1 MFSLIYSWKYNPR
14 FLYKIFLSVFWFKL
28 CWCFNH
34 LHFTFSLPMY
44 SSCIKNLYTHSIFT
58 RCWVQH
64 INYLADKLY
73 NGYCIYQNGEWMI
86 ASAEY
91 YFAIHNF
98 KNKSFFC
105 AHNSIVLPVEEKV
118 KSSYPCKV
126 GSYTCSLHYI
136 SCTNI

>member
-1 MFSLIYSWKYNPR
+1 
-14 FLYKIFLSVFWFKL
+14 
-28 CWCFNH
+28 
-34 LHFTFSLPMY
+34 
-44 SSCIKNLYTHSIFT
+44 
-58 RCWVQH
+58 
-64 INYLADKLY
+64 
-73 NGYCIYQNGEWMI
+73 MI

-126 GSYTCSLHYI
+126 GSYTCSLHHI